1 MKNTTLGRQPS
12 NTIKKN
18 QGTSSESKRSDQSG
32 DNRSFA
38 FNGQMGN
45 GVNRDNSRDSIY
57 VNPYNSLV
65 KNPDQ
70 INLGLDTVNR
80 RGNGSDSSHDRLE
93 SMGPSVTRDPNSL
106 TIATA
111 NEGHNVGQATEMK
124 RFPNP
129 DSIYMSRGKK

>member
-45 GVNRDNSRDSIY
+45 GVNRDNSRDSIC

-70 INLGLDTVNR
+70 INKGMGPRT
-80 RGNGSDSSHDRLE
+80 GNASDSHSAR
-93 SMGPSVTRDPNSL
+93 MTKIGPSVTRDPNSL

-111 NEGHNVGQATEMK
+111 NEGHNVGQATGMT

-129 DSIYMSRGKK
+129 DSIYMSRGTK

>member
-1 MKNTTLGRQPS
+1 MKNTTLSRKPT
-12 NTIKKN
+12 NDMKKN
-18 QGTSSESKRSDQSG
+18 SGFQPDSRRNDQSG
-32 DNRSFA
+32 DGEDFA

-45 GVNRDNSRDSIY
+45 GVNRDNSRDSIC

-70 INLGLDTVNR
+70 INKGMGPRT
-80 RGNGSDSSHDRLE
+80 GNASDSHSARMTE
-93 SMGPSVTRDPNSL
+93 IGPSVTRDPNSL

>member
-18 QGTSSESKRSDQSG
+18 QGTSSESERSDQSG

-45 GVNRDNSRDSIY
+45 GVNRDNSRDSIC

-93 SMGPSVTRDPNSL
+93 SMGPSVTRDPNRL